1 MEETK
6 KRVRRSK
13 EELFNDKVAKI
24 DEKIAN
30 LEQKLAEAKKEKEEL
45 LSPKTTMKDITAMI
59 KENDLSLDDVM
70 KAVEKMA
77 NKK

>member
-13 EELFNDKVAKI
+13 EELFNDKLAKI
-24 DEKIAN
+24 DEKIAT
-30 LEQKLAEAKKEKEEL
+30 LEKKLAEAKKEKEEL

-59 KENDLSLDDVM
+59 NENNLSLDDVM